1 VTQNGYPFEQQPTT
15 EAQYAALA
23 GEWQDSG
30 VVGGYGSAGLA
41 VTASGSGM
49 TVSVAPGGAILRGTY
64 YENTDAV
71 SLTIGTASGSPRI
84 DLVVVRMNPDT
95 NTTVLAVVA
104 GTPAASPV
112 APTLT
117 QATGGIF
124 EIELAQVAVSAS
136 AVAIAAADL
145 TDRRKFVGSRVGV
158 WKTDTRPPTPRLY
171 RLGYNVT
178 RAKWEFWDGI
188 NWVDLIPST
197 VPNADT
203 VGGLQ
208 IIVSTTT
215 PTGTP
220 TASRVWIKPVSG

>member
-1 VTQNGYPFEQQPTT
+1 MTQNGYPFEQQPTT
-15 EAQYAALA
+15 ETQYAALA

-30 VVGGYGSAGLA
+30 IAGGYGSAGLA
-41 VTASGSGM
+41 VSASGSGM
-49 TVSVAPGGAILRGTY
+49 TVSVAPGGAILRGTF

-84 DLVVVRMNPDT
+84 DVVVVRMNPDS
-95 NTTVLAVVA
+95 NTTVLAVVP

-112 APTLT
+112 APPLT
-117 QATGGIF
+117 QVVGGIF
-124 EIELAQVAVSAS
+124 ELELAQVAVAAS
-136 AVAIAAADL
+136 AVAIADANV
-145 TDRRKFVGSRVGV
+145 TDRRRFVGGRVGV
-158 WKTDTRPPTPRLY
+158 WKTDTRPATPRLY

-178 RAKWEFWDGI
+178 RAKWEYWDGVL
-188 NWVDLIPST
+188 WVDLIPST
-197 VPNADT
+197 VPNAET

-208 IIVSTTT
+208 IIVSATT